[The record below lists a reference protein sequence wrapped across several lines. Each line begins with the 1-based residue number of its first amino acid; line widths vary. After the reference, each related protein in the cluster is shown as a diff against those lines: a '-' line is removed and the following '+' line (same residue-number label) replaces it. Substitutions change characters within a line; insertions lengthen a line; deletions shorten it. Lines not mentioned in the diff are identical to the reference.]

1 MTLARMFSLSGDVLF
16 LCNDTGTLIRI
27 LCQNESLTLSGEER
41 VLIVKT
47 ETEFVERDT
56 VSAPNPTPSTTA
68 MRPSTSYS
76 NAFSPAAHP
85 YPTITNTFPAS
96 ANSFP
101 GTANPFNTN
110 TPLLSIPR
118 RSFPPSGTPVPPLRQ
133 RNTPISKGIL
143 SQVST
148 GCYYRQKGVLKFR
161 PMAGG
166 AVYNITILR
175 GDRVSDA
182 IRKISTKA
190 GNAVD
195 ITTHCLCYRNGVQLT
210 EDNEFCLAD
219 ILTRVIG
226 RKPQV
231 YVAARPEN
239 EDDFDDNSYE
249 NTYETPLSDIP
260 NGTRIAAE
268 TQTCNVLLEGL
279 IENIFKCP
287 LCTIAQCTKMC
298 LVCGHAVCTE
308 CLERISPVQDEDE
321 EDENPHEDVMSV
333 LPSKTFRSG
342 SRIHPALEYLTFRIE
357 IFCFRQNRS
366 RAVNL
371 KYQLFYG

>member
-1 MTLARMFSLSGDVLF
+1 MFSLSSDVLF

-47 ETEFVERDT
+47 GTEFVEQDT
-56 VSAPNPTPSTTA
+56 ASAPNPTPSTT
-68 MRPSTSYS
+68 
-76 NAFSPAAHP
+76 
-85 YPTITNTFPAS
+85 
-96 ANSFP
+96 
-101 GTANPFNTN
+101 
-110 TPLLSIPR
+110 
-118 RSFPPSGTPVPPLRQ
+118 
-133 RNTPISKGIL
+133 
-143 SQVST
+143 VST

-182 IRKISTKA
+182 IRKISAKA
-190 GNAVD
+190 GNAVN
-195 ITTHCLCYRNGVQLT
+195 ITTHCLCYRNGAQLT

-239 EDDFDDNSYE
+239 QDDFDDNSYE
-249 NTYETPLSDIP
+249 NAYETPLSDIP
-260 NGTRIAAE
+260 NGTRIDAE

-279 IENIFKCP
+279 IQMKMRK
-287 LCTIAQCTKMC
+287 TKTLMKTSH
-298 LVCGHAVCTE
+298 VRTAE
-308 CLERISPVQDEDE
+308 QD
-321 EDENPHEDVMSV
+321 
-333 LPSKTFRSG
+333 LSKWF
-342 SRIHPALEYLTFRIE
+342 PYA
-357 IFCFRQNRS
+357 S
-366 RAVNL
+366 RAWISDIPH
-371 KYQLFYG
+371 

>member
-118 RSFPPSGTPVPPLRQ
+118 RSFPP
-133 RNTPISKGIL
+133 
-143 SQVST
+143 
-148 GCYYRQKGVLKFR
+148 
-161 PMAGG
+161 
-166 AVYNITILR
+166 
-175 GDRVSDA
+175 SDA